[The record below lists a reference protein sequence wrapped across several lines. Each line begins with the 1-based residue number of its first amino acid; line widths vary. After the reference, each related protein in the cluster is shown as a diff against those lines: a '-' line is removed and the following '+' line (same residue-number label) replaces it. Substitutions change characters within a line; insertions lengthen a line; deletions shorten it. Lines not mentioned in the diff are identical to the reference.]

1 VAIFLGAEKR
11 LRFRTKLPW
20 LARVRSSVPV
30 ESDCDEVIA
39 TSNSCREGCYF
50 ATAARRFFPHSR
62 LFVTFPYSA
71 EPGALNRDYLA
82 EIVRVDSLPGG
93 RTGIAVHFLSPI
105 SLALQK

>member
-1 VAIFLGAEKR
+1 MAIFLGAEKR
-11 LRFRTKLPW
+11 GRFRAKLPL
-20 LARVRSSVPV
+20 LARVRSSLPM
-30 ESDCDEVIA
+30 DAACDEVIA

-50 ATAARRFFPHSR
+50 ASADSRFIPHSR

-82 EIVRVDSLPGG
+82 EIVRVDNLPGG
-93 RTGIAVHFLSPI
+93 RTGIAVHFVSSL